1 MAGMRG
7 RINQL
12 NFKRIRHAVR
22 WRARYA
28 SDVIESYIWP
38 YWQRLQLAL
47 RWYLPLRQCAHNLPG
62 PLIVSLTSYPPRFN
76 ILPMTLRSLLR
87 QTVTP
92 DHLILW
98 IARDDFALLPQ
109 GVFDLQRYGLEIRM
123 TELDLK
129 SYKKIIPALDQF
141 PEAFIVT
148 ADDDVPYWSSWLEE
162 LVGGAELSGRVV
174 ICHRADEILADP
186 QGRYR
191 PYRQWVRNTSIRGKS
206 PNLFPIGVGG
216 VLYPPGVLAHKP
228 EDRAIGLSLCPR
240 GDDIWL
246 YWIGRQNGATYKTVA
261 RHRTVKEWPGSQDQ
275 ALWHSNVLQ
284 DENDRQIL
292 KMAQRF
298 GYPQVSTGKAC
309 LGESARSAFRYDRQP
324 S

>member
-22 WRARYA
+22 WRTRYA

-38 YWQRLQLAL
+38 YWQRLPAL
-47 RWYLPLRQCAHNLPG
+47 RWHLPLRRRTHPLPG
-62 PLIVSLTSYPPRFN
+62 PLIVSLTSYPPRFK
-76 ILPMTLRSLLR
+76 ILPMTLRGLLR
-87 QTVTP
+87 QTVKP

-109 GVFDLQRYGLEIRM
+109 SVFDLQHYGLEIRP

-148 ADDDVPYWSSWLEE
+148 ADDDVLYWSSWLEE
-162 LVGGAELSGRVV
+162 MVRGADLSGRVV
-174 ICHRADEILADP
+174 TCHRAEEILADP

-191 PYRQWVRNTSIRGKS
+191 PYRQWVQNTPMRGQS
-206 PNLFPIGVGG
+206 PKLFPVGIGG

-228 EDRAIGLSLCPR
+228 EDRATALSLCPQ

-246 YWIGRQNGATYKTVA
+246 YWVGRQNGATYKTVG
-261 RHRTVKEWPGSQDQ
+261 RYRTEGAWRRLEWPGSQDQ
-275 ALWHSNVLQ
+275 ALWHSNILQ
-284 DENDRQIL
+284 GENDQQIL
-292 KMAQRF
+292 KMAQHF
-298 GYPQVSTGKAC
+298 GYPKVPFEKIGSVQ
-309 LGESARSAFRYDRQP
+309 
-324 S
+324 